1 MKSFTLNQALSAC
14 GGQYFGEMDLL
25 NREISSI
32 VTDSRKVKKDALF
45 AAIVG
50 ERVDGHSFIAQCIE
64 VGALCALCE
73 KPPSENVPYI
83 LVENT
88 KQALIDI
95 ATAYRLTFDIPFIG
109 ISGSVG
115 KTTTKEMI
123 ASVLSQKY
131 SVHKTQ
137 GNFNNDLGVPLTL
150 FALEEE
156 HQIAVIEMGISDFG
170 EMTVLSRIV
179 KPDVCVLTNIGNC
192 HLECLVDRDGVRK
205 AKTEMFDFMQEN
217 GVAVLCSDDDK
228 LCEIEDVRGKAP
240 ITFGLNAEADYTADS
255 ITTNNEDK
263 TFFTV
268 KYDGEEFDA
277 TVCALGKHMVTNALC
292 ATAVGKLFGLSSEE
306 IAKGIWEYKP
316 TGSRQNVIKTEK
328 LTIIDDCY
336 NANPASMKASVE
348 TLAGFSGRR
357 VAILGDMK
365 ELGKTENELHREI
378 GRFAVEKNLD
388 LVIAIGDLALN
399 IYKEAR
405 PYIDCEWFQT
415 VEEAKLEMY
424 EMLTIGDTVLVKAS
438 HSMKFDD
445 IVEYLKELG

>member
-1 MKSFTLNQALSAC
+1 MKSFTLRQALDAC
-14 GGQYFGEMDLL
+14 KGKYFGEMELL
-25 NREISSI
+25 SAELSSI
-32 VTDSRKVKKDALF
+32 VTDSRKIKKNSLF

-50 ERVDGHSFIAQCIE
+50 ERVDGHNFISQCIE
-64 VGALCALCE
+64 AGALCALCE
-73 KPPSENVPYI
+73 KSPADNSPHI

-123 ASVLSQKY
+123 ASVLSQKFC
-131 SVHKTQ
+131 VHKTQ

-150 FALEEE
+150 FALESE
-156 HQIAVIEMGISDFG
+156 HEVAVIEMGISDFG
-170 EMTVLSRIV
+170 EMSVLANIV

-192 HLECLVDRDGVRK
+192 HLECLGDRDGVCK
-205 AKTEMFDFMQEN
+205 AKTEMFEFMNPE
-217 GVAVLCSDDDK
+217 GAAVLCFDDDK
-228 LCEIEDVRGKAP
+228 LCNIECVKGKKP
-240 ITFGLNAEADYTADS
+240 LTFGLSEGCDYTAHS
-255 ITTNNEDK
+255 ITTNNEDR
-263 TFFTV
+263 TSFTV
-268 KYDGEEFDA
+268 KYSQGEFEA
-277 TVCALGKHMVTNALC
+277 TVYALGNHMVSNALC
-292 ATAVGKLFGLSSEE
+292 ATALGKYFELTDDE
-306 IAKGIWEYKP
+306 IAQGISEYKP
-316 TGSRQNVIKTEK
+316 TGSRQNVVKTEK

-336 NANPASMKASVE
+336 NANPASMKASIE

-365 ELGKTENELHREI
+365 ELGKTEVELHRGI
-378 GRFAVEKNLD
+378 GKFAVEKKLD
-388 LVIAIGDLALN
+388 LVIAIGELALN

-438 HSMKFDD
+438 HSMKFEEITD
-445 IVEYLKELG
+445 YLKEL

>member
-1 MKSFTLNQALSAC
+1 MKSFTLRQALDAC
-14 GGQYFGEMDLL
+14 SGKYFGEMDLL
-25 NREISSI
+25 ETELSSI
-32 VTDSRKVKKDALF
+32 VTDSRKVKKNSLF
-45 AAIVG
+45 AAIAG
-50 ERVDGHSFIAQCIE
+50 ERVDGHNFIASCIE
-64 VGALCALCE
+64 AGAVCALCE
-73 KPPSENVPYI
+73 KTPADNSPHI

-95 ATAYRLTFDIPFIG
+95 ATAYRLTFSIPFIG

-123 ASVLSQKY
+123 ASVLSQKFN
-131 SVHKTQ
+131 VHKTQ

-150 FALEEE
+150 FALEEDAE
-156 HQIAVIEMGISDFG
+156 IAVIEMGISDFG

-192 HLECLVDRDGVRK
+192 HLECLGDRYGVLK
-205 AKTEMFDFMQEN
+205 AKTEMFEFMTE
-217 GVAVLCSDDDK
+217 GGTAFLCKDDDK
-228 LCEIEDVRGKAP
+228 LSTVSEVKGKKP
-240 ITFGLNAEADYTADS
+240 ITFGLTENADFSADG
-255 ITTNNEDK
+255 ITSNNEDR
-263 TFFTV
+263 TTFTV
-268 KYDGEEFDA
+268 KYEDKEFEA
-277 TVCALGKHMVTNALC
+277 TVYALGKHMVSNALC
-292 ATAVGKLFGLSSEE
+292 ATAVGKHFGLEDSE
-306 IAKGIWEYKP
+306 IAKGISEYKP
-316 TGSRQNVIKTEK
+316 AGSRQNVIKTEK

-336 NANPASMKASVE
+336 NANPASMRASLE

-365 ELGKTENELHREI
+365 ELGKTENELHKEI

-399 IYKEAR
+399 MYKEAR
-405 PYIDCEWFQT
+405 PFIDCEWFET

-438 HSMKFDD
+438 HSMKFDE
-445 IVEYLKELG
+445 IVEYLKEL

>member
-1 MKSFTLNQALSAC
+1 MKSFTLKQALDAC
-14 GGQYFGEMDLL
+14 KGKYFGEMDLL
-25 NREISSI
+25 STELSSI
-32 VTDSRKVKKDALF
+32 VTDSRKVKKNSLF

-64 VGALCALCE
+64 VGAVCALCE
-73 KPPSENVPYI
+73 KAPADNVPYI

-88 KQALIDI
+88 KQALIDV
-95 ATAYRLTFDIPFIG
+95 ATAYRLTFSIPFIG

-131 SVHKTQ
+131 NVHKTQ

-156 HQIAVIEMGISDFG
+156 HEIAVIEMGISDFG
-170 EMTVLSRIV
+170 EMSVLAQIV

-192 HLECLVDRDGVRK
+192 HLECLGDRDGVRK

-217 GVAVLCSDDDK
+217 GIAVLCKDDDK
-228 LCEIEDVRGKAP
+228 LCEIKDVKGKKP
-240 ITFGLNAEADYTADS
+240 IGFGLSENADFTAENIES
-255 ITTNNEDK
+255 NNEDR
-263 TFFTV
+263 TSFTV
-268 KYDGEEFDA
+268 KYEGGEFKA
-277 TVCALGKHMVTNALC
+277 TVFALGKHMVSNALC
-292 ATAVGKLFGLSSEE
+292 ATAIGNYFGLTHEE
-306 IAKGIWEYKP
+306 IAKGISEYKP
-316 TGSRQNVIKTEK
+316 AGSRQNVIKTEK

-336 NANPASMKASVE
+336 NANPASMRASIE

-365 ELGKTENELHREI
+365 ELGATENELHQEI
-378 GRFAVEKNLD
+378 GRFAVEKKLD

-405 PYIDCEWFQT
+405 PHIDCEWFGT
-415 VEEAKLEMY
+415 WEEAKLEMY

-438 HSMKFDD
+438 HSMKFEE
-445 IVEYLKELG
+445 IVEYLKEL

>member
-1 MKSFTLNQALSAC
+1 MKSFTLKQALDAC
-14 GGQYFGEMDLL
+14 AGKFFGETDLL
-25 NREISSI
+25 TIELSAI
-32 VTDSRKVKKDALF
+32 VTDSRKVKKNALF
-45 AAIVG
+45 AAIEG
-50 ERVDGHSFIAQCIE
+50 ERVDGHNFIPQCIE
-64 VGALCALCE
+64 AGALCSICE
-73 KPPSENVPYI
+73 KTPTDNSPHI

-95 ATAYRLTFDIPFIG
+95 ATAYRLIFDIPFIG

-131 SVHKTQ
+131 NVHKTQ

-150 FALEEE
+150 FALEEDHE
-156 HQIAVIEMGISDFG
+156 VAVIEMGISDFG

-192 HLECLVDRDGVRK
+192 HLECLGDRDGVRK
-205 AKTEMFDFMQEN
+205 AKTEMFDFMN
-217 GVAVLCSDDDK
+217 PHGIAVLCKDDDK
-228 LCEIEDVRGKAP
+228 LCEIKEVKGRAP
-240 ITFGLNAEADYTADS
+240 VTFGLCEGADYTAEN
-255 ITTNNEDK
+255 IETNNEDR
-263 TFFTV
+263 TSFTV
-268 KYDGEEFDA
+268 KYAEGEFPT
-277 TVCALGKHMVTNALC
+277 TVFALGKHMVSNALC
-292 ATAVGKLFGLSSEE
+292 ATALGKRFRLEDEE
-306 IAKGIWEYKP
+306 IAKGISEYKP
-316 TGSRQNVIKTEK
+316 TGSRQNVVKTEK
-328 LTIIDDCY
+328 ITIIDDCY
-336 NANPASMKASVE
+336 NANPASMKASIE

-365 ELGKTENELHREI
+365 ELGKTENELHQQI
-378 GRFAVEKNLD
+378 GNFVVEKNLD
-388 LVIAIGDLALN
+388 LVIAIGELALN

-438 HSMKFDD
+438 HSMKFEE
-445 IVEYLKELG
+445 IVEYLKDL

>member
-1 MKSFTLNQALSAC
+1 MKNFTLKQVLDAC
-14 GGQYFGEMDLL
+14 GGKYFGEMDLL
-25 NREISSI
+25 DTELSAI
-32 VTDSRKVKKDALF
+32 VTDSRKVKKNSLF

-50 ERVDGHSFIAQCIE
+50 ERVDGHNFISQCIE
-64 VGALCALCE
+64 TGAVCALCE
-73 KPPSENVPYI
+73 KTPADNSPHI

-95 ATAYRLTFDIPFIG
+95 ATAYRLTFNIPFIG

-131 SVHKTQ
+131 NVHKTQ

-156 HQIAVIEMGISDFG
+156 HEIAVIEMGISDFG
-170 EMTVLSRIV
+170 EMTVLSQIV

-192 HLECLVDRDGVRK
+192 HLECLGDRDGVRK
-205 AKTEMFDFMQEN
+205 AKTEMFDFMNPE
-217 GVAVLCSDDDK
+217 GIAVLCKDDDK
-228 LCEIEDVRGKAP
+228 LSEITQVKGKAP
-240 ITFGLNAEADYTADS
+240 ITFGFCEGADYTADNIES
-255 ITTNNEDK
+255 NNEDR
-263 TFFTV
+263 TTFTV
-268 KYDGEEFDA
+268 KYSDGEFSA
-277 TVCALGKHMVTNALC
+277 TVFALGKHMVSNALG
-292 ATAVGKLFGLSSEE
+292 ATALGKHFGLTDEE
-306 IAKGIWEYKP
+306 IAKGISEYKP
-316 TGSRQNVIKTEK
+316 AGSRQNVVKTGK

-336 NANPASMKASVE
+336 NANPASMKASIE
-348 TLAGFSGRR
+348 TLAGFQGRR

-365 ELGKTENELHREI
+365 ELGKTEEDLHKEI

-388 LVIAIGDLALN
+388 LVIAIGELALN

-405 PYIDCEWFQT
+405 PHIDCEWFQT

-438 HSMKFDD
+438 HSMKFEE
-445 IVEYLKELG
+445 IVDYLREL

>member
-1 MKSFTLNQALSAC
+1 MKSFTLRQALEAC
-14 GGQYFGEMDLL
+14 GGKYFGEMELL
-25 NREISSI
+25 ETELSAI
-32 VTDSRKVKKDALF
+32 VTDSRKVKKNALF

-50 ERVDGHSFIAQCIE
+50 ERVDGHNFISQCIE
-64 VGALCALCE
+64 AGAVCAVCE
-73 KPPSENVPYI
+73 KTPADNSPHI
-83 LVENT
+83 LVQNT

-123 ASVLSQKY
+123 ASVLSQNFN
-131 SVHKTQ
+131 VHKTQ

-156 HQIAVIEMGISDFG
+156 HEIAVIEMGISDFG
-170 EMTVLSRIV
+170 EMSVLSKIV

-192 HLECLVDRDGVRK
+192 HLECLIDRDGVKK
-205 AKTEMFDFMQEN
+205 AKTEMFEFMNPE
-217 GVAVLCSDDDK
+217 GVAVLCKDDDK
-228 LCEIEDVRGKAP
+228 LSEITQVKGKAP
-240 ITFGLNAEADYTADS
+240 VTFGLCGSADYTADNIES
-255 ITTNNEDK
+255 NNEDR
-263 TFFTV
+263 TSFTV
-268 KYDGEEFDA
+268 KYDDRSFSA
-277 TVCALGKHMVTNALC
+277 TVFALGKHMVSNALG
-292 ATAVGKLFGLSSEE
+292 ATALGKHFGLTDEE
-306 IAKGIWEYKP
+306 IAKGIAEYKP
-316 TGSRQNVIKTEK
+316 AGSRQNVIKTEK

-336 NANPASMKASVE
+336 NANPASMKASIE
-348 TLAGFSGRR
+348 TLAGFTGRR

-365 ELGKTENELHREI
+365 ELGKTENELHQEI

-388 LVIAIGDLALN
+388 LVIAIGDLALS

-405 PYIDCEWFQT
+405 PHIDCEWFQT

-438 HSMKFDD
+438 HSMKFEE
-445 IVEYLKELG
+445 IVGYIKEL

>member
-1 MKSFTLNQALSAC
+1 MKSFTLNQALLAC
-14 GGQYFGEMDLL
+14 NGKYFGEMDLL
-25 NREISSI
+25 STELSSI
-32 VTDSRKVKKDALF
+32 VTDSRKVKKNSLF

-50 ERVDGHSFIAQCIE
+50 ERVDGHSFVAQCVE
-64 VGALCALCE
+64 VGAVCALCE
-73 KPPSENVPYI
+73 KAPSDNVPYI

-95 ATAYRLTFDIPFIG
+95 ATAYRLTFEIPFVG

-123 ASVLSQKY
+123 ASVLSQKFN
-131 SVHKTQ
+131 VHKTQ

-156 HQIAVIEMGISDFG
+156 HEVAVVEMGISDFG
-170 EMTVLSRIV
+170 EMSVLANIV

-192 HLECLVDRDGVRK
+192 HLECLGDRDGVKK
-205 AKTEMFDFMQEN
+205 AKTEMFEFMQEG
-217 GVAVLCSDDDK
+217 GVAVLCKDDDK
-228 LCEIEDVRGKAP
+228 LCEIEKVNGKNP
-240 ITFGLNAEADYTADS
+240 VTFGLCENADFTAEGIS
-255 ITTNNEDK
+255 SNNEDR
-263 TFFTV
+263 TSFTV
-268 KYDGEEFDA
+268 KYEGGEFEA
-277 TVCALGKHMVTNALC
+277 TVYALGKHMVTNALC
-292 ATAVGKLFGLSSEE
+292 ATAIGKHFGLSDEE
-306 IAKGIWEYKP
+306 IAKGISEYKP
-316 TGSRQNVIKTEK
+316 AGSRQNVIKSEK

-336 NANPASMKASVE
+336 NANPASMKASIE
-348 TLAGFSGRR
+348 TLAGFQGRR

-365 ELGKTENELHREI
+365 ELGKTEVELHQEI
-378 GRFAVEKNLD
+378 GRFAVEKKLD

-415 VEEAKLEMY
+415 SEEAKLEMY

-438 HSMKFDD
+438 HSMKFEE
-445 IVEYLKELG
+445 IVEYLKDL

>member
-1 MKSFTLNQALSAC
+1 MKSFTLGQALDAC
-14 GGQYFGEMDLL
+14 KGKYFGEMDLL
-25 NREISSI
+25 STELSSI
-32 VTDSRKVKKDALF
+32 VTDSRKVKKDSLF

-64 VGALCALCE
+64 VGAVCALCE
-73 KPPSENVPYI
+73 KAPADNVPYI

-95 ATAYRLTFDIPFIG
+95 ATAYRLTFSIPFIG

-123 ASVLSQKY
+123 AAVLSQKFN
-131 SVHKTQ
+131 VHKTQ

-156 HQIAVIEMGISDFG
+156 HELAVIEMGISDFG
-170 EMTVLSRIV
+170 EMTILSQIV

-192 HLECLVDRDGVRK
+192 HLECLGDRDGVRK
-205 AKTEMFDFMQEN
+205 AKTEMFDYMQEP
-217 GVAVLCSDDDK
+217 GVAVLCKDDDK
-228 LCEIEDVRGKAP
+228 LCEIENVRGKAP
-240 ITFGLNAEADYTADS
+240 VTFGLSENADFTAYNIES
-255 ITTNNEDK
+255 NNEDR
-263 TFFTV
+263 TSFTV
-268 KYDGEEFDA
+268 KYEDSEFEA
-277 TVCALGKHMVTNALC
+277 TVFALGKHMVTNALC
-292 ATAVGKLFGLSSEE
+292 ATAIGKRFGLEDSE
-306 IAKGIWEYKP
+306 IAKGISEYKP
-316 TGSRQNVIKTEK
+316 AGSRQNVIKTEK

-336 NANPASMKASVE
+336 NANPASMKASLE

-365 ELGKTENELHREI
+365 ELGKTENELHQEI
-378 GRFAVEKNLD
+378 GKFAVEKKLD

-405 PYIDCEWFQT
+405 PHIDCEWFST
-415 VEEAKLEMY
+415 WEEAKLEMY

-438 HSMKFDD
+438 HSMKFEE
-445 IVEYLKELG
+445 IVEYLKEL

>member
-1 MKSFTLNQALSAC
+1 MKSFTLKQALSAC
-14 GGQYFGEMDLL
+14 GGKYFGEMDLL
-25 NREISSI
+25 EAEISSI
-32 VTDSRKVKKDALF
+32 VTDSRKVKKGSLF

-73 KPPSENVPYI
+73 KAPSENVPYI
-83 LVENT
+83 LVEST

-156 HQIAVIEMGISDFG
+156 QEIAVIEMGISDFG

-192 HLECLVDRDGVRK
+192 HLECLGDRDGVRK
-205 AKTEMFDFMQEN
+205 AKTEMFDFMNLE
-217 GVAVLCSDDDK
+217 GIAVLCKDDDK
-228 LCEIEDVRGKAP
+228 LCEIENVKGKKP
-240 ITFGLNAEADYTADS
+240 VTFGLDTGADFTADN
-255 ITTNNEDK
+255 ITTNNEDR
-263 TFFTV
+263 TAFTV
-268 KYDGEEFDA
+268 KYEGGEFEA
-277 TVCALGKHMVTNALC
+277 TVYALGKHMVTNALC
-292 ATAVGKLFGLSSEE
+292 AAAIGKHFGLTDEE
-306 IAKGIWEYKP
+306 IAKGISEYKP
-316 TGSRQNVIKTEK
+316 AGSRQNVIKTEK

-336 NANPASMKASVE
+336 NANPASMKASIE
-348 TLAGFSGRR
+348 TLAGFQGRR

-365 ELGKTENELHREI
+365 ELGKTEAELHQEI
-378 GRFAVEKNLD
+378 GRFAVEKKLD

-399 IYKEAR
+399 IYKEVR
-405 PYIDCEWFQT
+405 PHIDCEWFST
-415 VEEAKLEMY
+415 WEEAKLEMY

-438 HSMKFDD
+438 HSMKFEE
-445 IVEYLKELG
+445 IVEYLKEL

>member
-1 MKSFTLNQALSAC
+1 MKNFTLKQAVDAC

-25 NREISSI
+25 ESELSSI
-32 VTDSRKVKKDALF
+32 VTDSRKVKKNSLF

-50 ERVDGHSFIAQCIE
+50 ERVDGHNFIPQCIE
-64 VGALCALCE
+64 AGVLCALCE
-73 KPPSENVPYI
+73 KSPADNSPHI
-83 LVENT
+83 LVKNT

-123 ASVLSQKY
+123 ASVLSQKFC
-131 SVHKTQ
+131 VHKTQ

-156 HQIAVIEMGISDFG
+156 HQVAVIEMGISDFG
-170 EMTVLSRIV
+170 EMSVLTQIV

-192 HLECLVDRDGVRK
+192 HLECLIDRDGVRK
-205 AKTEMFDFMQEN
+205 AKTEMFDFMNPE
-217 GVAVLCSDDDK
+217 GAAVLCKDDDK
-228 LCEIEDVRGKAP
+228 LCEITQVRGKAP
-240 ITFGLNAEADYTADS
+240 ITFGLSSDSEYTAHS
-255 ITTNNEDK
+255 ITTNNEDRT
-263 TFFTV
+263 TFTI
-268 KYDGEEFDA
+268 KYAGGEFEA
-277 TVCALGKHMVTNALC
+277 TVYALGKHMVSNALC
-292 ATAVGKLFGLSSEE
+292 ATAIGKYFELTDEE
-306 IAKGIWEYKP
+306 VAKGISEYKP
-316 TGSRQNVIKTEK
+316 TGSRQNVVKTGK

-336 NANPASMKASVE
+336 NANPASMKASIE

-365 ELGKTENELHREI
+365 ELGLTEEELHKEI
-378 GRFAVEKNLD
+378 GRFLVEKKLD

-405 PYIDCEWFQT
+405 PSIDAEWFQT

-438 HSMKFDD
+438 HSMNFEE
-445 IVEYLKELG
+445 IVDYLKEL